1 MRCAK
6 YGPEPTPEPN
16 NLCAERITIRE
27 IDVSVTARRKSALAS
42 ISLIQGSTL
51 GRPNQPK

>member
-1 MRCAK
+1 
-6 YGPEPTPEPN
+6 
-16 NLCAERITIRE
+16 LCAERITIRE